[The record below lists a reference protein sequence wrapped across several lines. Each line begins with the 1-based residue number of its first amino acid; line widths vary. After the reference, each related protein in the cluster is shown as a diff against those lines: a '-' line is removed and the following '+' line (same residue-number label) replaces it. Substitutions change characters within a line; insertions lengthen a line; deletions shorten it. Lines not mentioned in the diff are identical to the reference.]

1 VIKLDIYLFVSAT
14 RTIALPNGN
23 SAKVSMVTEMPWVG
37 KINVETNAPEG
48 WSWEIHV
55 PTPDYAENI
64 TVSGLRIVKRAGIE
78 KEQLSAEAKAA
89 VPGFAF
95 VKLGST
101 SATLMMTFDLPV
113 RLLAN
118 HPLEMTDTLTVSR
131 GPIIY
136 TAESFD
142 NPELEERYPHFQ
154 GLGIS
159 SATQF
164 KEVPLQIEGISMIGL
179 STSGHGLYALEQVS
193 TTVPWRA
200 VTVAKPARTW
210 KKLNEELVLVPWF
223 ARANRGGRGH
233 LRTSFMRADEA

>member
-1 VIKLDIYLFVSAT
+1 
-14 RTIALPNGN
+14 
-23 SAKVSMVTEMPWVG
+23 MVTEMPWVG
-37 KINVETNAPEG
+37 KVSVETDAPEG

-55 PTPDYAENI
+55 PTPAYAENI
-64 TVSGLRIVKRAGIE
+64 TVSDACFVQRAGFE
-78 KEQLSAEAKAA
+78 KTQLSAEAKAA
-89 VPGFAF
+89 KPGFAL
-95 VKLGST
+95 VKLGTS
-101 SATLMMTFDLPV
+101 SATLQMSFDLPV

-142 NPELEERYPHFQ
+142 NPGIEERYPHFE
-154 GLGIS
+154 GLGINS
-159 SATQF
+159 TTQF
-164 KEVPLQIEGISMIGL
+164 EEVPLQIEGIDMIGL

-193 TTVPWRA
+193 TAVPWRA

-210 KKLNEELVLVPWF
+210 KKQTEELVLVPWF

-233 LRTSFMRADEA
+233 LRTSFIRADES